1 MTARNII
8 DMTGRRCGRLVV
20 RGLADVHG
28 EARWTCDCD
37 CGASCVARGYLL
49 RDGTTRSCGCL
60 RREVAAARQLK
71 HGANRRGACTPE
83 ANTWSKMIARC
94 ENPRDSSF
102 VYYGA
107 RGIRVCEEWRH
118 DFAAFLAHIGPR
130 PSDKHSV
137 DRIDNER
144 GYEPGNVR
152 WATLTE
158 QARNR
163 RSNSHLTAFGETLT
177 IAEWAERTGLHRGTI
192 GSRIGYGMSPEKALS
207 AGDLRT
213 KGRHAPRATPRRFVY
228 SQART
233 SAA

>member
-1 MTARNII
+1 M
-8 DMTGRRCGRLVV
+8 DVRLRLRGVV
-20 RGLADVHG
+20 R
-28 EARWTCDCD
+28 R
-37 CGASCVARGYLL
+37 
-49 RDGTTRSCGCL
+49 
-60 RREVAAARQLK
+60 
-71 HGANRRGACTPE
+71 
-83 ANTWSKMIARC
+83 
-94 ENPRDSSF
+94 
-102 VYYGA
+102 
-107 RGIRVCEEWRH
+107 
-118 DFAAFLAHIGPR
+118 PR

-192 GSRIGYGMSPEKALS
+192 ESRIGYGMSPEKALS